1 MLQHTRNTVA
11 DERLNLDLQPV
22 AHDIWASKYRL
33 RAADGQVLDATPD
46 VTLERI
52 AIALAAVEDS
62 PADVRHW
69 QQEFL
74 WALRRGALPAGRIL
88 ANAGAAEHKPSTSTI
103 NCTVSGTVRDS
114 MEITVTP

>member
-1 MLQHTRNTVA
+1 MLQHNRTAAA
-11 DERLNLDLQPV
+11 DETLNLPLQPV

-33 RAADGQVLDATPD
+33 RAADGRALDATPD
-46 VTLERI
+46 ATLERI
-52 AIALAAVEDS
+52 ATALAAVETS
-62 PADVRHW
+62 PAEVRHW

-103 NCTVSGTVRDS
+103 NCTVPD
-114 MEITVTP
+114 